1 MRSYK
6 VLSKQSFVE
15 GDYSLIPLRNEDRYQ
30 IMDWRNEQIFHL
42 RQTELLTKEKQDF
55 YFTNVIDKLFD
66 QDLPK
71 QILFSFLKDNECIG
85 YGGLVHINWKDM
97 NAEVSLVLNAE
108 FNNHFFIETWTK
120 YLSLLKTIAFKDLNL
135 YKIFTYAFDI
145 RPKLYKALEN
155 SGFTEESRLKEH
167 CNINGKFLDVVYH
180 SCFNQYHHVSLRE
193 ATLLDS
199 ELLFEWT
206 NDIAVRQSSFNS
218 NSINLND
225 HLSWFDKKLKSA
237 ETKIYIA
244 TIKQN
249 EPIGQIRIDTF
260 EDYWLIDY
268 SIDKTFRGLGF
279 GKHIVKLMI
288 KLNPKK
294 KFLAKVKSVNIAS
307 QKVFENLH
315 FNKID
320 NSKKIITYKILG

>member
-42 RQTELLTKEKQDF
+42 RQSELLTKEKQDF

-66 QDLPK
+66 QDFPK

-180 SCFNQYHHVSLRE
+180 SCFNQHHVSLRE
-193 ATLLDS
+193 ATHLDS

-225 HLSWFDKKLKSA
+225 HLSWFDKKLKSS

-249 EPIGQIRIDTF
+249 EPIGQIRIDAF
-260 EDYWLIDY
+260 EDYWLIGY
-268 SIDKTFRGLGF
+268 SIDKSFRGMGF

-307 QKVFENLH
+307 QKVFETLD

-320 NSKKIITYKILG
+320 SSKDIITYNANT

>member
-15 GDYSLIPLRNEDRYQ
+15 GDYSLIPLRNEYRYQ

-42 RQTELLTKEKQDF
+42 RQSELLTKEKQDF

-66 QDLPK
+66 QDFPK

-180 SCFNQYHHVSLRE
+180 SCFNQHHVSLRE
-193 ATLLDS
+193 ATHLDS

-225 HLSWFDKKLKSA
+225 HLSWFDKKLKSS

-249 EPIGQIRIDTF
+249 EPIGQIRIDAF
-260 EDYWLIDY
+260 EDYWLIGY
-268 SIDKTFRGLGF
+268 SIDKSFRGMGF

-307 QKVFENLH
+307 QKVFETLD

-320 NSKKIITYKILG
+320 SSKDIITYNANT

>member
-1 MRSYK
+1 MRCYK
-6 VLSKQSFVE
+6 VLKKQIFSH
-15 GDYSLIPLRNEDRYQ
+15 GKYKLIPIRNDDRFD
-30 IMDWRNEQIFHL
+30 IMKWRNEQIYHL
-42 RQTELLTKEKQDF
+42 RQKSLLTIKMQDN
-55 YFTNVIDKLFD
+55 YFKNTISPLFN
-66 QDLPK
+66 QEFPT
-71 QILFSFLKDNECIG
+71 QILFSFMFEEKCIG

-249 EPIGQIRIDTF
+249 EPIGQIRIDAF
-260 EDYWLIDY
+260 EDYWLINY
-268 SIDKTFRGLGF
+268 SIDKSFRGLGF

-320 NSKKIITYKILG
+320 NSKKIITYKFLG

>member
-6 VLSKQSFVE
+6 VLSKQSFLE

-42 RQTELLTKEKQDF
+42 RQSELLTKEKQDL

-71 QILFSFLKDNECIG
+71 QILFSLLKDNECIG

-97 NAEVSLVLNAE
+97 NAEVSLVLNTE
-108 FNNHFFIETWTK
+108 FNNHFFIETWVK
-120 YLSLLKTIAFKDLNL
+120 YLSLLKTIAFKELNL
-135 YKIFTYAFDI
+135 YKIFTHAFDI
-145 RPKLYKALEN
+145 RPKLYKALEI

-167 CNINGKFLDVVYH
+167 CNINGKFLDVVFH
-180 SCFNQYHHVSLRE
+180 SCFNQCHQVSLRE

-199 ELLFEWT
+199 ELLFDWA
-206 NDIAVRQSSFNS
+206 NDIAVRQSSFNC
-218 NSINLND
+218 NSIKLND
-225 HLSWFDKKLKSA
+225 HLFWFDKKLKSA

-244 TIKQN
+244 TINQN
-249 EPIGQIRIDTF
+249 EPIGQIRIDAL

-268 SIDKTFRGLGF
+268 SIDKSFRGLGY

-288 KLNPKK
+288 KLNPNTN
-294 KFLAKVKSVNIAS
+294 FLAKVKSVNIAS
-307 QKVFENLH
+307 QKVFESLH
-315 FNKID
+315 FKKID
-320 NSKKIITYKILG
+320 NSKKTIIYKFLG